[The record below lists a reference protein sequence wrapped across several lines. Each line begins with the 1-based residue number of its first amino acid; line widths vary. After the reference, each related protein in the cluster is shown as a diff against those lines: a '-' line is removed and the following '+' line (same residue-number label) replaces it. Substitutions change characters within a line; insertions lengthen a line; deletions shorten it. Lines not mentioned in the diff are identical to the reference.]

1 MTVLDT
7 LITAATH
14 LAAIVPADI
23 PNPDPVQPPGT
34 EGVTTIMSWLKWIG
48 YAVVGGAI
56 IVGGILIAV
65 SFRRGEGHDA
75 LPKVLWPMAGAIVIG
90 AGAAWIGTIAG
101 G

>member
-1 MTVLDT
+1 MPVLET
-7 LITAATH
+7 LVHAAND
-14 LAAIVPADI
+14 LAALAPMQI
-23 PNPDPVQPPGT
+23 PDPDPVQPPGT

-56 IVGGILIAV
+56 LVGGIAIAV

-75 LPKVLWPMAGAIVIG
+75 LPKILWPMAGAIVIG
-90 AGAAWIGTIAG
+90 AGAGWIGTIAG